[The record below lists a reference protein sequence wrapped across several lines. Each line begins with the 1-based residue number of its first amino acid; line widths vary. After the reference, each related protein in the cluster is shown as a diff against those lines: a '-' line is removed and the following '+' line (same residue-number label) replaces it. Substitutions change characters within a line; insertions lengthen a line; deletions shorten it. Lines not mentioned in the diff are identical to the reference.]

1 MCAMHARLARLVTRV
16 VPACW
21 VWWLQV
27 EFVQRAMGHSGT
39 APEEYLDTW
48 RAVHK
53 DLMWVPAKG
62 RYDRVASATPAERVE
77 STKVWVVVVVPTC
90 WAL

>member
-1 MCAMHARLARLVTRV
+1 M
-16 VPACW
+16 
-21 VWWLQV
+21 
-27 EFVQRAMGHSGT
+27 QRAMGHSGT

-77 STKVWVVVVVPTC
+77 STKVWLVVLVLTC
-90 WAL
+90 WALHVGWRVITLPCLLPHCT